1 MGVHTPL
8 RFGSWFSMSLSIK
21 QYIQHG
27 DFKGTESLCEKG
39 KQNVNYCIILE
50 YQSGRNFSKKSRIL
64 LMLFW
69 FEFCCVLTHKNEGI
83 RHILV
88 IGRIQLNIS
97 GDKSDV
103 KRDQTDSLL

>member
-1 MGVHTPL
+1 
-8 RFGSWFSMSLSIK
+8 
-21 QYIQHG
+21 
-27 DFKGTESLCEKG
+27 
-39 KQNVNYCIILE
+39 
-50 YQSGRNFSKKSRIL
+50 
-64 LMLFW
+64 MLFW